1 MKIKHTDILI
11 IHIKLT
17 AFAEKKNF
25 YQDKRKENNWTDFL
39 GGNKIIEL
47 CITNNVYDYVYLTI
61 IFM

>member
-11 IHIKLT
+11 IHIELT
-17 AFAEKKNF
+17 VFVEKKNF
-25 YQDKRKENNWTDFL
+25 YWDKRKENNWTDFL

-47 CITNNVYDYVYLTI
+47 CITNNIYVYVYLTI

>member
-17 AFAEKKNF
+17 VFAEKKNF
-25 YQDKRKENNWTDFL
+25 YWDKRKENNWTDFL
-39 GGNKIIEL
+39 EGNKITEL
-47 CITNNVYDYVYLTI
+47 CIINNVYVHDYLTI

>member
-1 MKIKHTDILI
+1 MKIKHIDILI

-17 AFAEKKNF
+17 VFAEKKNF
-25 YQDKRKENNWTDFL
+25 HQDKRKENNWTDFL

-47 CITNNVYDYVYLTI
+47 CITINVYGYVYLTI

>member
-17 AFAEKKNF
+17 VFAEKKNF

-39 GGNKIIEL
+39 GEIKL
-47 CITNNVYDYVYLTI
+47 LSYVLQI
-61 IFM
+61 MFMVMFT

>member
-17 AFAEKKNF
+17 VFAEKKNF
-25 YQDKRKENNWTDFL
+25 HQDKRKENNWTDFL

-47 CITNNVYDYVYLTI
+47 CITINVYGYVYLTI